1 MEETALRDARSIRE
15 SFDSRLRLGENS
27 LLPVVF

>member
-1 MEETALRDARSIRE
+1 MDETALRDAWATAGV
-15 SFDSRLRLGENS
+15 FDSRLRLGENS